1 MVILSP
7 IWLKIGIIGP
17 VSMKAIGK
25 IVLMNIFLKNVA
37 KLAENVP

>member
-7 IWLKIGIIGP
+7 IWLKIGIIG
-17 VSMKAIGK
+17 SLYESDWENR
-25 IVLMNIFLKNVA
+25 VLTNILKKVV

>member
-7 IWLKIGIIGP
+7 IWLKIGII
-17 VSMKAIGK
+17 VTLYESDWENR
-25 IVLMNIFLKNVA
+25 VLMNMFKNVA